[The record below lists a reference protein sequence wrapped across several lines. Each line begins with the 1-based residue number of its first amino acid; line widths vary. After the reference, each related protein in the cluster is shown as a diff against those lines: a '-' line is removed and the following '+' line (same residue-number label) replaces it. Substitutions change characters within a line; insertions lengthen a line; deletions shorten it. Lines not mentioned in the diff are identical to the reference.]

1 MASPSKPKKTKEQR
15 QKDSQE
21 ALNTIDKD
29 GDSIKYVNH
38 HNWRGIMFNDTMP
51 KPHTEVKNG
60 EWHSFVHVGVR
71 KAGYTHIDP
80 VSVGSTLYRVQMD
93 TGKFCDVFFAWDT
106 NDYRG
111 QVNQSQTASMC
122 HRDP

>member
-1 MASPSKPKKTKEQR
+1 MASPSKPIKTKEQR

-29 GDSIKYVNH
+29 GKKSEAKEYLEYEYWKRKANF
-38 HNWRGIMFNDTMP
+38 GTDTMP

-60 EWHSFVHVGVR
+60 EWHTFVHVGVR

-80 VSVGSTLYRVQMD
+80 VSVGSALYRVQMD

-106 NDYRG
+106 NDYRV
-111 QVNQSQTASMC
+111 QVNQ
-122 HRDP
+122 